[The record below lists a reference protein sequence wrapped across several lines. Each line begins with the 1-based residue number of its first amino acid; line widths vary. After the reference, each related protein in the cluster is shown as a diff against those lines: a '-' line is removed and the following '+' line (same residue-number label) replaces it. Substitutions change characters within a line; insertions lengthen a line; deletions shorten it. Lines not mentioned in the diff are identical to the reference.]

1 MKLNPRA
8 EIENCEAEPN
18 AGRAGLPAWRFTG
31 LSSPATAGTG
41 NWKVAR
47 TGRLESLS
55 HIIWRWPTAVFNLK
69 ILFAAALCQAA
80 VFTCAGA
87 VIGTNVPATPLTAER
102 VAALPA
108 WKTYFDNSVR
118 QRLADQDFLRAELK
132 AHGLK
137 QSTLPHKTNSAKG
150 VALKNAADWYGGT
163 AARHIADVVVSFQ
176 TPAGGWS
183 KNTDF
188 TRQSRA
194 PGEMFGAENGSLF
207 LGTNDF
213 DAPADTH
220 WSYVGTFDNDA
231 TTTELYFLA
240 KVIAATGTNNAAWR
254 AAFLRGLDYVFAAQ
268 YPNGGWPQVWPLQG
282 GYHDAVTF
290 NDDAMLHIIE
300 FVRAVAAGADEFSFV
315 SPELRAKAA
324 ASYQRGLDC
333 LLAAQIVA
341 NGKLTAWCQQ
351 QDALT
356 LQPASA
362 RNYEMPS
369 LTSSESASKV
379 LFLMQLPEPTGK
391 EITAV
396 HAACAWFD
404 KTKIEGKAFRV
415 VGSESRKLVAAPGAG
430 PVWARYYEIGTDRPI
445 FGDRDKTIHDD
456 VNEISRERRK
466 GYGWFRDTP
475 KRVLEHY
482 RKWAKLHP
490 QP

>member
-1 MKLNPRA
+1 M
-8 EIENCEAEPN
+8 
-18 AGRAGLPAWRFTG
+18 
-31 LSSPATAGTG
+31 
-41 NWKVAR
+41 
-47 TGRLESLS
+47 
-55 HIIWRWPTAVFNLK
+55 NLK
-69 ILFAAALCQAA
+69 SFLVAALCQTAI
-80 VFTCAGA
+80 FTCFGA

-108 WKTYFDNSVR
+108 WKTYFENSQR
-118 QRLADQDFLRAELK
+118 QRHADQDFIRAELK

-137 QSTLPHKTNSAKG
+137 QSTAPHATHSAKG
-150 VALKNAADWYGGT
+150 VALNNAASWYGGKE
-163 AARHIADVVVSFQ
+163 ARHIADVVVSFQ

-188 TRQSRA
+188 AKNPRA

-213 DAPADTH
+213 DAPADAH

-231 TTTELYFLA
+231 TTTELHFLA

-282 GYHDAVTF
+282 GYHDAVTL

-300 FVRAVAAGADEFSFV
+300 FVRDVASGADEFSFV
-315 SPELRAKAA
+315 SPELRAKAS
-324 ASYQRGLDC
+324 ASYQRGMDC

-341 NGKLTAWCQQ
+341 NGKLTAWGQQ
-351 QDALT
+351 FDALT

-369 LTSSESASKV
+369 LTSSESATIV
-379 LFLMQLPEPTGK
+379 LFLMQLPEPTAK
-391 EITAV
+391 EIAAV

-415 VGSESRKLVAAPGAG
+415 VGSESRKLVSAPGAG
-430 PVWARYYEIGTDRPI
+430 PIWARYYEIGTDRPI

-456 VNEISRERRK
+456 VNEISLERRK
-466 GYGWFRDTP
+466 GYGWYRDTP